1 MTERPE
7 RSSALSS
14 SDVHDRIEIEVGGF
28 RFVGRLEWERA
39 PLTCRF
45 IRSMLPLN
53 SSVLHCRWSG
63 ESVWVPF
70 EGPAVPLPF
79 ENHTSHPHPGQL
91 LIYAH
96 GFSEP
101 EILMPY
107 GSCAFN
113 SKVGQLAGNHF
124 LTLESGVGDLAELGR
139 QILWQGAKVVSFKLV
154 H

>member
-1 MTERPE
+1 MTEKPE
-7 RSSALSS
+7 QTATVPSTDIWNR
-14 SDVHDRIEIEVGGF
+14 VEIEVAGF
-28 RFVGRLEWERA
+28 RFIGQLECERA
-39 PLTCRF
+39 PLTCQF
-45 IRSMLPLN
+45 LRSILPLS

-63 ESVWVPF
+63 ESVWIPF
-70 EGPAVPLPF
+70 EGPAVPLQF

-107 GSCAFN
+107 GSCSFN

-124 LTLESGVGDLAELGR
+124 LTLESGVGDLVELGR
-139 QILWQGAKVVSFKLV
+139 QVLWDGAKAVSLKLV
-154 H
+154 S